1 MSEGSGPRTFGRPD
15 APGLAE
21 IDVSVA
27 HPARV
32 YDAWLG
38 GKDHFAPDRLAAEQ
52 VMAANPGIGPAVR
65 SNRAFLARAVRILAT
80 ECGIRQFLD
89 LGTGLPSAD
98 NVHEVAQ
105 AAAPGTRVV
114 YVDDDPIVL
123 VHARALLTGAP
134 GSVTYLDADLRDV
147 SRILASAPPTID
159 LSLPVAVMALMT
171 LQFIPDDDDPHELV
185 RRYMDAVPSGSY
197 LVISHPASDGG
208 MPATVANRATER
220 YNELVSTSMTRRSRE
235 QFEAFFDGLELLD
248 PGIVQMWQWR
258 PDPGDQPP
266 EMISPAYCAVARKP

>member
-1 MSEGSGPRTFGRPD
+1 MSEGSGPRTSGT
-15 APGLAE
+15 AGVQGLAGLD
-21 IDVSVA
+21 ISVA

-38 GKDHFAPDRLAAEQ
+38 GKDHFAPDRAAAEQ
-52 VMAANPGIGPAVR
+52 VLAANPGIGPGVR
-65 SNRAFLARAVRILAT
+65 SNRAFLARAVRFLAT

-123 VHARALLTGAP
+123 VHARALLTGVR
-134 GSVTYLDADLRDV
+134 GSVTYLEADLREV
-147 SRILASAPPTID
+147 SRILGAAQPTLD
-159 LSLPVAVMALMT
+159 LSRPVAVMLLMT
-171 LQFIPDDDDPHELV
+171 LQFVPDGDGPHELV
-185 RRYMDAVPSGSY
+185 RRYMDALPSGSY

-208 MPATVANRATER
+208 TPAAVANRATDR
-220 YNELVSTSMTRRSRE
+220 YNQLVSTSMTRRSRE
-235 QFEAFFDGLELLD
+235 QFEAFFDGLELVD
-248 PGIVQMWQWR
+248 PGIVHMSQWR
-258 PDPGDQPP
+258 PDPGEQASVAF
-266 EMISPAYCAVARKP
+266 SPAYCAVARKP